1 MLNRHAV
8 RVPIALALFAAV
20 AASGCSSP
28 HPVAAAQSGEWSH
41 YGAMDPEGTESALE
55 KRAVTVA
62 DLRRAAARGRAVA
75 GDDVVLSG
83 VIRGVCQTKGCWM
96 TLTDAGQE
104 PIFVKF
110 RDYSFF
116 VPRNAMGRKAVIRGT
131 PIVTIVSVAMLRHY
145 AEDARKSPAEIAA
158 ITSPETRVEFIADS
172 VWIQGRGLVAPYAPP
187 QPESCEE
194 PTAPPAAP
202 AAAPDAASEEIPTA
216 IDLTPAAPFDDRS

>member
-1 MLNRHAV
+1 MPNFLSV
-8 RVPIALALFAAV
+8 RLSAALALIA
-20 AASGCSSP
+20 AASGCSAP
-28 HPVAAAQSGEWSH
+28 HPAATAQNTEWSH

-96 TLTDAGQE
+96 TLTDAGQD

-131 PIVTIVSVAMLRHY
+131 PIVTTVSVAMLRHY

-158 ITSPETRVEFIADS
+158 ITTPETRVEFIADS
-172 VWIQGRGLVAPYAPP
+172 VWIQGRGLMPPYAPP
-187 QPESCEE
+187 QQESCDE
-194 PTAPPAAP
+194 PAATPAAP
-202 AAAPDAASEEIPTA
+202 ATAPDAATEEIPTA
-216 IDLTPAAPFDDRS
+216 IDLAPATPSDDRS